1 MVSLCQ
7 CDSVQNQSRYCA
19 ACGGFRLPYNSKN
32 DIFTTYHFD
41 KKFGKPNNRGE
52 IHPRSKNFTDSIKS
66 FLHCDDYVAV
76 ELQNE
81 RSEKRIQLYFLQD
94 INLTGDGAKEKFE
107 IQHNDYKYVCLLRP
121 YLITLNAQN
130 LLTFY
135 HFKDKSKNK
144 EINLKK
150 YISNNQHVIALF
162 SIDDYS
168 EEVIKS
174 QLLIVTN
181 NSIYQVFLT
190 KYFDLEY
197 VKEIREINLQ
207 GNSIYTLNDYKQKLL
222 NFIINSDKQVIQ
234 CDYQNSKYLNPINIV
249 LNGNELVLQLTFNNY
264 DFQIYKNNNIIK
276 VELKSGT
283 GNFTLNTNTEIKK
296 ISKPIIDDK
305 KILFFIK
312 DNDHVKLCYFNFEDK
327 QWKIDNDFDR
337 KLREKN
343 IETNDFINNINLDNT
358 NLSELP
364 STYFII
370 NEDLY
375 FLATI
380 QTQNKLCIYNFR
392 NNIINISYDNI
403 PKGNIIL
410 TYSYLVILTDKS
422 IYTTQRPI

>member
-7 CDSVQNQSRYCA
+7 CDSVQYQSRYCA

-41 KKFGKPNNRGE
+41 KKMGKPNNRIE
-52 IHPRSKNFTDSIKS
+52 IQPRDKNLTYSIIS

-81 RSEKRIQLYFLQD
+81 RKEKRIQLYFLQD
-94 INLTGDGAKEKFE
+94 INLTGISATAKLE
-107 IQHNDYKYVCLLRP
+107 ILADYKYFCLLRP
-121 YLITLNAQN
+121 YLLTLNSHN

-135 HFKDKSKNK
+135 HFEDKSKNK

-190 KYFDLEY
+190 KYFELED
-197 VKEIREINLQ
+197 VKEIKEINLQ
-207 GNSIYTLNDYKQKLL
+207 GKSIYTLNDYKQKLL

-234 CDYQNSKYLNPINIV
+234 FDYQNSKFLNPKEIKI
-249 LNGNELVLQLTFNNY
+249 NGNELVLQLTFNNY
-264 DFQIYKNNNIIK
+264 DFQIYKDYNNIK
-276 VELKSGT
+276 VELKSNLT
-283 GNFTLNTNTEIKK
+283 DFSLNTNTEIQK

-305 KILFFIK
+305 KILFFIE
-312 DNDHVKLCYFNFEDK
+312 DDVDVKLCYFNFEDK
-327 QWKIDNDFDR
+327 QWKIDTKFNQ
-337 KLREKN
+337 KLQNNN
-343 IETNDFINNINLDNT
+343 IEPNTFIDNIKLDNT

-375 FLATI
+375 FLATKLN
-380 QTQNKLCIYNFR
+380 QNNLFKYNFG
-392 NNIINISYDNI
+392 NNQIIQSYEKI

-410 TYSYLVILTDKS
+410 TYSYLVILTVNS
-422 IYTTQRPI
+422 IYTNQRPI